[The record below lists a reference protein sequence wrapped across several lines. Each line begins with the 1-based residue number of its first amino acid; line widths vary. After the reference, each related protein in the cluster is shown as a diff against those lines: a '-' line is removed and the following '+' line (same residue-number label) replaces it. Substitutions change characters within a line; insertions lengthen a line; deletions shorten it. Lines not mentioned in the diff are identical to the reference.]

1 MKKIKKNLKW
11 ITISILMIVIVG
23 GVLIKYSLDNNKFKE
38 ISIEKIELK
47 EKNNFHEISKQ
58 EKEIEGLTEN
68 IEDKNEELKNVYV
81 DIKGAVKKPGVYEI
95 SEDKKVI
102 DVLELAGGL
111 AANAN
116 TTMINLAKKVFNEMV
131 IIIYTD
137 EEVKSA
143 NKQDT
148 IVKIVE
154 KECICPEI
162 KNDACLNSSD
172 TEKNDNQDK
181 EEISSKVNINKATL
195 EELLTVSGIGESKAK
210 AIIEYRQQ
218 NGEFKK
224 IEDIMEVS
232 GIGEALYEKIKN
244 NITI

>member
-38 ISIEKIELK
+38 ISIEEIELE

-143 NKQDT
+143 NKQDA

-181 EEISSKVNINKATL
+181 EEISRKVNINKATL

>member
-38 ISIEKIELK
+38 ISIEEIELE

>member
-38 ISIEKIELK
+38 ISIEEIELE

-143 NKQDT
+143 NK
-148 IVKIVE
+148 
-154 KECICPEI
+154 C
-162 KNDACLNSSD
+162 
-172 TEKNDNQDK
+172 
-181 EEISSKVNINKATL
+181 
-195 EELLTVSGIGESKAK
+195 
-210 AIIEYRQQ
+210 
-218 NGEFKK
+218 
-224 IEDIMEVS
+224 
-232 GIGEALYEKIKN
+232 N
-244 NITI
+244 N